1 MTSGSK
7 RSGRIRETPNRRKE
21 AVAAF
26 MTVLGSVQALEERRL
41 KRLLTDR
48 KARVKTHGPA
58 VAAMVSAI
66 AELTLR
72 KGKRLRPA
80 LVALGQKA
88 ANGRADL
95 GLAVEV
101 GAALELL
108 HTYLLIHDDWMDD
121 DAVRRG
127 GPTVHV
133 MLARTFRSER
143 LGNASAI
150 LAGDYALSLATELL
164 TRLRVPDARL
174 RLLVACFNEMH
185 EHAVLGQELDISGTS
200 EGPEAA
206 YALKTASYSV
216 RGPLRLGALLAR
228 ARPATLRALDRYA
241 APIGIAFQLRDDL
254 LSAFGDP
261 RDTGKPLGGDLRS
274 GKRTPLVLHATRRA
288 RGKDRAALARA
299 LGNPRA
305 SDAEVRRALDVI
317 ARSGAKEAVEAR
329 IDALVARGLGA
340 LGPAMTS
347 EGRKLLTGAAL
358 ALTARER

>member
-1 MTSGSK
+1 MPSGSK
-7 RSGRIRETPNRRKE
+7 ISGRIRPGAGRRKE
-21 AVAAF
+21 VDAF
-26 MTVLGSVQALEERRL
+26 LSVLRTVQAREERRL
-41 KRLLTDR
+41 KVLLADR
-48 KARVKTHGPA
+48 KARVRVHGPA
-58 VAAMVSAI
+58 VGAMVSAV

-80 LVALGQKA
+80 LVAVGQ
-88 ANGRADL
+88 RATNARAEL

-133 MLARTFRSER
+133 LLARRFRDER

-150 LAGDYALSLATELL
+150 LAGDYALSLATEAL
-164 TRLRVPDARL
+164 TALRVPDGRL
-174 RLLVACFNEMH
+174 RSLVTCFNEMH
-185 EHAVLGQELDISGTS
+185 EHAVLGQVLDISGTS
-200 EGPEAA
+200 TGPEAA

-216 RGPLRLGALLAR
+216 RGPLRLGALLAG

-241 APIGIAFQLRDDL
+241 APVGIAFQLRDDL

-261 RDTGKPLGGDLRS
+261 RDTGKPLGGDIRS
-274 GKRTPLVLHATRRA
+274 GKRTPLVLHALSRA
-288 RGKDRAALARA
+288 RGREKAALSGAF
-299 LGNPRA
+299 GNPRA
-305 SDAEVRRALDVI
+305 SEAEVRRALDSI
-317 ARSGAKEAVEAR
+317 GRTGAKELVEAR
-329 IDALVARGLGA
+329 IDTLVARGLGA
-340 LGPAMTS
+340 LGPSLTR
-347 EGRKLLTGAAL
+347 EGRELLTGAAL